1 MLKCFRRYTPL
12 VRELEIEHIGQYQ
25 DIKREIREFETYI
38 GNANRRSGLGR
49 RHCEKGGIEGRRRRE
64 KQKRNER
71 PLKK

>member
-49 RHCEKGGIEGRRRRE
+49 RHCEKAHVYIGGEDKPRTRDDQI
-64 KQKRNER
+64 RN
-71 PLKK
+71 